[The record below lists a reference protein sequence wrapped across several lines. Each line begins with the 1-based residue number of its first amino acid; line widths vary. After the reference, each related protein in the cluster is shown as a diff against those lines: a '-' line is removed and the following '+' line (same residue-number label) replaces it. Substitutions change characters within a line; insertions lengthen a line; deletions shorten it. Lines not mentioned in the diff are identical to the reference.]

1 MKKII
6 IIMFAVIGGVLM
18 QGCSSTS
25 KEEFKNSPFTTGNVQ
40 LSLKQGVTTQAEVLE
55 KFGSPNIA
63 AVDSSGDDL
72 WTYQKYA
79 TVTQSSGQGGYFWLV
94 VVGGNTGTSG
104 LEQTQKT
111 MTLIVKFD
119 KDKKVKEF
127 KSMSTNF

>member
-6 IIMFAVIGGVLM
+6 IIMFAFAGVLLI
-18 QGCSSTS
+18 QGCSSTP
-25 KEEFKNSPFTTGNVQ
+25 KDEKNSPFTTGNVQ

-55 KFGSPNIA
+55 KFGPPNIA
-63 AVDSSGDDL
+63 AVDSTGNDL
-72 WTYQKYA
+72 WTYQKFA

-94 VVGGNTGTSG
+94 IVGGNTGTSG

-111 MTLIVKFD
+111 MTLIIKFD
-119 KDKKVKEF
+119 QDKKIKEF

>member
-6 IIMFAVIGGVLM
+6 IMLAFIGVLLI
-18 QGCSSTS
+18 QGCSSTP
-25 KEEFKNSPFTTGNVQ
+25 KDEKNSPFTTGNAQ

-55 KFGSPNIA
+55 KFGAPNIA
-63 AVDSSGDDL
+63 TVDSTGNDL

-94 VVGGNTGTSG
+94 IVGGNTVTSG

-111 MTLIVKFD
+111 MTLIIKFD
-119 KDKKVKEF
+119 QDKKVKEF